1 MSKLKTALLIM
12 IFSSFAICGTPE
24 KTAKP
29 LSTDEQSARKFLQ
42 TKAEDQ
48 ETRYL
53 VVFRDLNGDG
63 VPEALAYL
71 VGNEWCGSGGCNLF
85 ILRKSG
91 NSWSVLNSVTI
102 THPPVRVL
110 DSVSH
115 GWHNLAVTVGGG
127 GIRHGYEVELSFN
140 GSRYPGNPTVPPAR
154 RAGKNASGQVV
165 IASWADARPLF

>member
-1 MSKLKTALLIM
+1 MSKLKTVLLIT
-12 IFSSFAICGTPE
+12 IFSSFAICASRERTTNPS
-24 KTAKP
+24 
-29 LSTDEQSARKFLQ
+29 STDEQSVRKFLQ

-53 VVFRDLNGDG
+53 IVFRDLNGDG

-91 NSWSVLNSVTI
+91 NSWSVVNSVTI

-110 DSVSH
+110 DSVSN
-115 GWHNLAVTVGGG
+115 GWHNLAVEVGGG
-127 GIRHGYEVELSFN
+127 GIRGDYEAELRFN
-140 GSRYPGNPTVPPAR
+140 GRRYPFNPTVPPAR
-154 RAGKNASGQVV
+154 KAGKGASGQVV
-165 IASWADARPLF
+165 IASWADARPLY